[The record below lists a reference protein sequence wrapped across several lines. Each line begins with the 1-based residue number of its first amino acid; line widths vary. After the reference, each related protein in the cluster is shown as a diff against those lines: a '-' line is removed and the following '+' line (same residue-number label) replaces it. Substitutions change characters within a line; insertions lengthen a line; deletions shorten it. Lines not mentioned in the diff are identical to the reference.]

1 MSDREAIKYLEAL
14 RKLSVKLGAEEM
26 GTKDLE
32 LIDHCINAVQERE
45 ERSKA
50 EKTNG
55 DHIRN
60 MTDEELAVEF
70 MIFRP
75 SDKCFD
81 VDDKNRHSIDAVE
94 VCRCKDCKHFG
105 EDYRYCK
112 LVGVDAYGNSIFDYN
127 DFCSQGERK
136 EK

>member
-1 MSDREAIKYLEAL
+1 MSDREAIERLRICDEVCKDCLTCNSHDEAIAIAIAAL
-14 RKLSVKLGAEEM
+14 K
-26 GTKDLE
+26 
-32 LIDHCINAVQERE
+32 ERE

-81 VDDKNRHSIDAVE
+81 VDDKNRNYISLNNQYFYHSQ
-94 VCRCKDCKHFG
+94 DCLKENLHWLNQPLKG
-105 EDYRYCK
+105 EDH
-112 LVGVDAYGNSIFDYN
+112 A
-127 DFCSQGERK
+127 
-136 EK
+136 

>member
-81 VDDKNRHSIDAVE
+81 VDDKNRNYISLNNQYFYHSQ
-94 VCRCKDCKHFG
+94 DCLKENLHWLNQPLKG
-105 EDYRYCK
+105 EDH
-112 LVGVDAYGNSIFDYN
+112 A
-127 DFCSQGERK
+127 
-136 EK
+136 